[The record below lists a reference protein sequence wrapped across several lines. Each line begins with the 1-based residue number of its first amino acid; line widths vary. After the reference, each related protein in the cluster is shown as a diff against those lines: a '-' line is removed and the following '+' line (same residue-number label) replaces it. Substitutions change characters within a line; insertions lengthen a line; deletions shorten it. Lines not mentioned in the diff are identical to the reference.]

1 MGKKKNE
8 SLTLSNHKNLSY
20 QQKMSKKKIKKGK
33 EKRYSYNGQEKVNTQ
48 KKKNDRE
55 MVVTK

>member
-48 KKKNDRE
+48 KKK
-55 MVVTK
+55 K

>member
-8 SLTLSNHKNLSY
+8 SLTLSNHKSLSY

-33 EKRYSYNGQEKVNTQ
+33 EKRYSYNG
-48 KKKNDRE
+48 
-55 MVVTK
+55 